1 MQNAVGP
8 NKTCQTGYCRL
19 PGTGD
24 SEMLRRGKGVTKAG
38 GKGKVSNELVAA
50 SCAAVLSVYAVGYW
64 RTRDEAQRFETRAQ
78 ERRPARTEQSAAIE
92 TEPAAIESVAP
103 TTTPTLTSISP
114 PETTP
119 TIPPSKP
126 AATTAPATAVAAEQ
140 SSKTVA
146 VAPAPQIAL
155 PQPTLAPTVE
165 ASVAAVATN
174 TIKPDSAEI
183 PGPDALPAASAIWR
197 DGTYTGWG
205 TSRHGDIKAQVVI
218 RNGRI
223 VESGIASC
231 ETRYPCDVISAIIQ
245 QPVDR
250 QAADVDRV
258 SRATESVDAYY
269 YGLVDALTQALVQ
282 PSAEATTPR

>member
-1 MQNAVGP
+1 
-8 NKTCQTGYCRL
+8 
-19 PGTGD
+19 
-24 SEMLRRGKGVTKAG
+24 VTKAG

-78 ERRPARTEQSAAIE
+78 ERRPARTEQAAAAE

-103 TTTPTLTSISP
+103 TTTPTLTPISP
-114 PETTP
+114 PDTP
-119 TIPPSKP
+119 PTMPPPKQ
-126 AATTAPATAVAAEQ
+126 AATTAPATAVAAEL
-140 SSKTVA
+140 SSKTAA

-165 ASVAAVATN
+165 ASVAAVAVTD
-174 TIKPDSAEI
+174 TIKPDSAEL
-183 PGPDALPAASAIWR
+183 PGPDALPAPSAIWR

-231 ETRYPCDVISAIIQ
+231 ETRYPCDVISAIIH

-269 YGLVDALTQALVQ
+269 YGLVDALAQALVQ
-282 PSAEATTPR
+282 PSAEATTLR